1 MRSGKAETNARW
13 TSSHEYRTTYDSIFR
28 RSDTLKAMDI
38 FDDGFRKFQ
47 KDAGRNPVMAFVG
60 STQFI
65 LLQHA
70 WQSKPS
76 LDGRIMMYGVKV
88 QEDPTLKPLEANFG

>member
-1 MRSGKAETNARW
+1 VRSGKAETNARW

-28 RSDTLKAMDI
+28 DGDSVKATDI

-60 STQFI
+60 STLFT

-88 QEDPTLKPLEANFG
+88 QEDATLKPLEANFG